1 MNNIFCVKTTP
12 EDPTIK
18 DKYRDS
24 HVYDLYWQLQR
35 RYKKKFNFYLLTN
48 LTTVIHPDIKIID
61 VTKYK
66 LDGWWNKMLL
76 FHPEIDKEGT
86 NLYFDLDVT
95 IDREITDIDKF
106 ITPDKLTSVYCY
118 WKPIDWLDLSKQPKK
133 LQEDPDMQH
142 PSFFNTSF
150 MGWQGGTLC
159 DIWRDFSKDPE
170 FIMTMYRGNDDYLGH
185 QWIKSL
191 KPLPRGI
198 AYSYYYGADVGSEFF
213 PRDKQAYQK
222 RDEYYIRLLN
232 GPGKN

>member
-1 MNNIFCVKTTP
+1 
-12 EDPTIK
+12 
-18 DKYRDS
+18 
-24 HVYDLYWQLQR
+24 
-35 RYKKKFNFYLLTN
+35 
-48 LTTVIHPDIKIID
+48 
-61 VTKYK
+61 
-66 LDGWWNKMLL
+66 
-76 FHPEIDKEGT
+76 
-86 NLYFDLDVT
+86 
-95 IDREITDIDKF
+95 
-106 ITPDKLTSVYCY
+106 
-118 WKPIDWLDLSKQPKK
+118 
-133 LQEDPDMQH
+133 
-142 PSFFNTSF
+142 

-185 QWIKSL
+185 QWIRSL